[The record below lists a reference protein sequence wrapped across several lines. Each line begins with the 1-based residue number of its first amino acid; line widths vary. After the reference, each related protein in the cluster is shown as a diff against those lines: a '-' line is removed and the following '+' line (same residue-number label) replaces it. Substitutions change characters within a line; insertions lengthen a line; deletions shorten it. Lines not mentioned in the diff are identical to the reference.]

1 MLYIV
6 LFPLHAHYAG
16 FNVLR
21 YETFRSVVAGLAA
34 LALALAEGPKLIQRF
49 RAAHIGQTIREEVP
63 QSHQKKAGTPTMGGL
78 LILSSTLIATILFAE
93 PGNPYVWLAIFVTVA
108 FGAIGFTDDL
118 LKLRRGK
125 GRGLSGPQKLFW
137 QFLCAFVAAFV
148 LFVVMRFDNT
158 LTVPFF
164 KNIHP
169 NLPRW
174 LYVLFVMFVLVACSN
189 AVNVTDGLDGLAIG
203 PVMTVAFCY
212 WTFTYVAGNLK
223 FSTYLDIPHVVGAGE
238 LAIFCAALI
247 AASLGFLWY
256 NAYPA
261 SMMMGDVGALGLGAA
276 LGIIAVLS
284 KQELVL
290 PIAGGVF
297 VVEAGSVL
305 IQRYYYKATHRR
317 IFRMAPLHHHFELGG
332 WPETQVVVR
341 FWIISIVCGL
351 VALSTLKLR

>member
-1 MLYIV
+1 M
-6 LFPLHAHYAG
+6 A
-16 FNVLR
+16 
-21 YETFRSVVAGLAA
+21 
-34 LALALAEGPKLIQRF
+34 
-49 RAAHIGQTIREEVP
+49 
-63 QSHQKKAGTPTMGGL
+63 
-78 LILSSTLIATILFAE
+78 IA
-93 PGNPYVWLAIFVTVA
+93 VTVA

-125 GRGLSGPQKLFW
+125 GQGLSGPQKLFW
-137 QFLCAFVAAFV
+137 QFACAFVVSFMLFAV
-148 LFVVMRFDNT
+148 LRFDTT
-158 LTVPFF
+158 LNVPFF
-164 KNIHP
+164 KNLHP

-174 LYVLFVMFVLVACSN
+174 LYVVFAMFVMVACSN

-223 FSTYLDIPHVVGAGE
+223 FSAYLDIPHVVGAGE

-261 SMMMGDVGALGLGAA
+261 SMMMGDVGALGLGGA
-276 LGIIAVLS
+276 LGIVAVLS

-290 PIAGGVF
+290 PIAGGIF
-297 VVEAGSVL
+297 VIEAVSVI

-341 FWIISIVCGL
+341 FWIISIICGL

>member
-1 MLYIV
+1 MLYVV
-6 LFPLHAHYAG
+6 LFPLHAHYVG

-34 LALALAEGPKLIQRF
+34 LAVALAAGPGMIERF
-49 RAAHIGQTIREEVP
+49 RAARLGQTIREEVP

-78 LILSSTLIATILFAE
+78 LILSSCVLATVLFAN
-93 PGNPYVWLAIFVTVA
+93 PIDPYVWLAIIVTLA
-108 FGAIGFTDDL
+108 FGAIGLTDDL

-137 QFLCAFVAAFV
+137 QFVCGFVAAFV
-148 LFVVMRFDNT
+148 LFFMMRFDTT
-158 LTVPFF
+158 LTIPFV
-164 KNIHP
+164 KNLHP
-169 NLPRW
+169 SLPRW
-174 LYVLFVMFVLVACSN
+174 IYVLFVMFVLVASSN

-223 FSTYLDIPHVVGAGE
+223 FSSYLDIPHVAGVGE

-276 LGIIAVLS
+276 LGIVAILA

-305 IQRYYYKATHRR
+305 VQRYYYKLTHRR

-341 FWIISIVCGL
+341 FWIVSIVCGL